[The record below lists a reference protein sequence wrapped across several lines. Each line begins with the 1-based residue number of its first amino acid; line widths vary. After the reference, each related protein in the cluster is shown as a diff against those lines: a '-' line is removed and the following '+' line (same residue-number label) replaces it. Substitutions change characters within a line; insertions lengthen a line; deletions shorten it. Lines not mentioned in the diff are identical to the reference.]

1 MHTASQSER
10 ATIMAHNLFGERFF
24 SFRRPAWHGLGQ
36 VLDQEMNAAQAFD
49 LIGAYDVYTE
59 PMTTASGLPVPT
71 KAVVRAP
78 VNGEDKPTVLSVV
91 SNDYEL
97 VTPRQVVNA
106 WDSAVTRPVETIG
119 ALGKGETLFISTKLP
134 TLDVN
139 GDEIENY
146 LLAASPMT
154 GNDAIW
160 IRVTPVRV
168 VCQNTL
174 IASASDSTEKH
185 RVIHDR
191 RAEDRLK
198 QWLEHV
204 YTKAVAKAETMNR
217 AFRAMAAT
225 PVTKEDQSNVLEM
238 VYTMPAMPRR
248 LEMPQEVY
256 IERAAKHEYDVRRMQ
271 DKRAA
276 TLELFEGR
284 GLGSTSSAARGTAWG
299 LYNAVV
305 ELEDYSG
312 RQTTA
317 TKESAIVGD
326 RARTKAT
333 AYEACLELV
342 RR

>member
-1 MHTASQSER
+1 
-10 ATIMAHNLFGERFF
+10 MAHNLFGDRFF
-24 SFRRPAWHGLGQ
+24 SFRTPAWHKLGK
-36 VLDQEMNAAQAFD
+36 VLDQELNAAQAFD

-59 PMTTASGLPVPT
+59 AMTTASGLSVPS

-91 SNDYEL
+91 SEDYVL

-106 WDSAVTRPVETIG
+106 WDGAVTCPVETIG

-139 GDEIENY
+139 GDEVENY
-146 LLAASPMT
+146 MLLDSPMT
-154 GNDAIW
+154 GNDAIK
-160 IRVTPVRV
+160 ILVTPVRV

-174 IASASDSTEKH
+174 IATKSVSTETH
-185 RVIHDR
+185 RVIHDS

-198 QWLEHV
+198 QWLDHV
-204 YTKAVAKAETMNR
+204 YAKAVARTEDMNR
-217 AFRAMAAT
+217 AFRAMAAK

-248 LEMPQEVY
+248 LDMPEAVY
-256 IERAAKHEYDVRRMQ
+256 IERSAKFEYDVRRTQ

-276 TLELFEGR
+276 TLELFEGK
-284 GLGSTSSAARGTAWG
+284 GLGSTTSAARGSAWG
-299 LYNAVV
+299 LYNAIV

-312 RQTTA
+312 RQTCATA
-317 TKESAIVGD
+317 ESAIVGD
-326 RARTKAT
+326 RARVKAT
-333 AYEACLELV
+333 AYDVCLDLV